1 MSGPTYCDMCG
12 RWPATR
18 YNNGTR
24 CCICDDLRWAKHHP
38 VPGSA
43 VEPSCPTD
51 KAFIFSPRKPDET
64 DAEWAKRCCVIKNI
78 GKSE

>member
-1 MSGPTYCDMCG
+1 MSKGSKSRVTDKKRFERNFDAIEWDSIEVQTEHGPG
-12 RWPATR
+12 
-18 YNNGTR
+18 
-24 CCICDDLRWAKHHP
+24 I
-38 VPGSA
+38 V